1 MRPRRVAYLR
11 WDNTGALPCSV
22 CSMSMSFVGDVG
34 EIRVGG

>member
-1 MRPRRVAYLR
+1 MRPRRVACLW
-11 WDNTGALPCSV
+11 WDKRGALPCSV